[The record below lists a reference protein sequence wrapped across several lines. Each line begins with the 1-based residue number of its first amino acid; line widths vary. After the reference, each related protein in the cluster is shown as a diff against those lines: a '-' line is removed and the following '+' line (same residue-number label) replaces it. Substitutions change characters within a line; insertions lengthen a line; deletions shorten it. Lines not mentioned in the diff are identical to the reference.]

1 MNASGLYQVHFDAQ
15 QIVKIREQ
23 SAKVEQPAAAIQV
36 HEEVD
41 VTVRPVLACGY
52 RAEYADIAAAV

>member
-1 MNASGLYQVHFDAQ
+1 MNASGFYQVHFDTQ

-23 SAKVEQPAAAIQV
+23 SAKVEQPSALIQV

-41 VTVRPVLACGY
+41 VAVGPVFACGH
-52 RAEYADIAAAV
+52 